1 MHSITRRIPS
11 ARPRMRTLALGAA
24 AAVAAFAC
32 ATSPAM
38 AAAPTGDY
46 AQFNRCPYT
55 NTAVDA
61 CLYSETTGGS
71 FVLGNATVPVNKKI
85 ILQGGIDQNETT
97 GAFTFVPAVG
107 ADTLSKTAL
116 NVPGGLTGL
125 MSPTGWNGIL
135 SALFWAAVGA
145 VNDVTATAEQ
155 AGTIGY
161 DFGAFA
167 FGGGPALTL
176 PVRIHLEN
184 PFLGS
189 NCYIGTTAAPIVL
202 KLRTDTT
209 SPPSPNSPITG
220 SPGTIGF
227 AHDGDL
233 ITSTNNK
240 LVDNSFAVPAV
251 NGCGGPLFGLL
262 VNVALDLKEG
272 YPAAAG
278 KNTAILTGNL
288 KQGART
294 AVVASVH

>member
-11 ARPRMRTLALGAA
+11 VPPRMRTLALGAVVAFA
-24 AAVAAFAC
+24 AAAGAA
-32 ATSPAM
+32 SPAS
-38 AAAPTGDY
+38 AVGPTGDY
-46 AQFNRCPYT
+46 AQFDHCPRT

-71 FVLGNATVPVNKKI
+71 FALGNATVPVNKKI
-85 ILQGGIDQNETT
+85 ILQGGIDQNEDT

-107 ADTLSKTAL
+107 ADTLSKTKL

-135 SALFWAAVGA
+135 SALFWAAVGT

-189 NCYIGTTAAPIVL
+189 NCYIGTTSAPVLL

-209 SPPSPNSPITG
+209 SPPAPNSPITG
-220 SPGTIGF
+220 SVGTVNF
-227 AHDGDL
+227 LNDGDL
-233 ITSTNNK
+233 ITDTGNK

-262 VNVALDLKEG
+262 VNTALDLKEG
-272 YPAAAG
+272 FPSAAG
-278 KNTAILTGNL
+278 KNTAILTGSL
-288 KQGART
+288 KQASRT

>member
-1 MHSITRRIPS
+1 MHSITRRASS
-11 ARPRMRTLALGAA
+11 AHRRIRTVGLGVAVAFAA
-24 AAVAAFAC
+24 AAVTGA
-32 ATSPAM
+32 PAM

-71 FVLGNATVPVNKKI
+71 FQLGNANVPVNKKI

-107 ADTLSKTAL
+107 ADTLSKTKL

-125 MSPTGWNGIL
+125 MSPTGWNGVL

-167 FGGGPALTL
+167 FGGGPGLTL

-189 NCYIGTTAAPIVL
+189 DCYIGTTSAPVVL

-209 SPPSPNSPITG
+209 SPPAPNTPITG
-220 SPGTIGF
+220 SPGTISF
-227 AHDGDL
+227 AHDGEL
-233 ITSTNNK
+233 ITSTGNK

-262 VNVALDLKEG
+262 VNVALNLKEG
-272 YPAAAG
+272 FPSAAG
-278 KNTAILTGNL
+278 KNTAILQGSL

>member
-1 MHSITRRIPS
+1 
-11 ARPRMRTLALGAA
+11 MRSLALGAA
-24 AAVAAFAC
+24 VAFVAAAG
-32 ATSPAM
+32 AASPAA

-46 AQFNRCPYT
+46 AQFNRCPYS

-71 FVLGNATVPVNKKI
+71 FQLGNANVPVNKKI
-85 ILQGGIDQNETT
+85 ILQGGIDQNDVT

-107 ADTLSKTAL
+107 ADTLSKTKL

-167 FGGGPALTL
+167 FGGGPGLTL

-189 NCYIGTTAAPIVL
+189 DCYIGTTAAPVVL

-209 SPPSPNSPITG
+209 SPPAPNTPISG
-220 SPGTIGF
+220 SPGSISF
-227 AHDGDL
+227 LNDGDL
-233 ITSTNNK
+233 IVDTGNK

-262 VNVALDLKEG
+262 VNVALNLKEG
-272 YPAAAG
+272 FPSAAG

-288 KQGART
+288 KQAART